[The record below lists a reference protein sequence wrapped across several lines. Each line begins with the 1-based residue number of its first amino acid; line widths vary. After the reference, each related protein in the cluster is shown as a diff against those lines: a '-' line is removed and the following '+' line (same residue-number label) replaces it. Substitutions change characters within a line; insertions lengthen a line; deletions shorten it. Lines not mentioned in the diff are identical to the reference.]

1 MRNDLLPVAGL
12 ALACC
17 LTTACD
23 LFDKKESPTSPTP
36 AVSLDAFAGKWVTSR
51 SALPATSCGALTYT
65 VTPLSASTATVTFD
79 ATCAS
84 SIRVT
89 GTGTGKVT
97 GSTLEWNAQGSVS
110 QGGITC
116 PFTFTNGK
124 TTEDAGGI
132 KVVYSGTVCGI
143 QVSGDEV
150 LKKP

>member
-1 MRNDLLPVAGL
+1 MRNNLLPVAAL

-17 LTTACD
+17 LTTACE

-36 AVSLDAFAGKWVTSR
+36 VVSLDAFAGKWVTSR

-65 VTPLSASTATVTFD
+65 VTPVNASTATVTFD

-89 GTGTGKVT
+89 GTGTGKVS
-97 GSTLEWNAQGSVS
+97 GATLDWNAQGSVS
-110 QGGITC
+110 QGGMTC
-116 PFTFTNGK
+116 PFTFNNGK